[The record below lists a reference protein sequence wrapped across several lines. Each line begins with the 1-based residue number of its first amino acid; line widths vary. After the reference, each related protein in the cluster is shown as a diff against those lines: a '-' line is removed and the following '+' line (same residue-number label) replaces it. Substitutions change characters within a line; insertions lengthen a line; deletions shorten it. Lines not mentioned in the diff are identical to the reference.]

1 MWGVGRVQGEI
12 EKTKGDP
19 RMKITGY
26 ENITRDQLIKNETVL
41 QKVIYNTSKSQVQL
55 KDGLFTVAALLRL
68 TRTDNLQWGA

>member
-1 MWGVGRVQGEI
+1 MVGGDRVLGDI

-26 ENITRDQLIKNETVL
+26 ENITRDQLIKNNTVL

-55 KDGLFTVAALLRL
+55 KDGLYTVASLLRL
-68 TRTDNLQWGA
+68 TRTDTLQWGA